1 MPRLFYVATEVSS
14 DKGIS
19 EYITQVQQAL
29 PEDVKIKYNVPRGK
43 GGRSFFGHLIML
55 LSSSVDMSSIPI
67 VEGFT
72 CGPYSSIATREIKLL
87 APPRQ
92 RGVNWEDVLEELQHI
107 AKQYYID
114 PSSIQHGDEM
124 GSFIVAC
131 EEDATILVKMK
142 FILTVKGVTFKF
154 DY

>member
-14 DKGIS
+14 DKGIE
-19 EYITQVQQAL
+19 EYVAQVRLGL
-29 PEDVKIKYNVPRGK
+29 PKDVEIKYSVPRGK

-55 LSSSVDMSSIPI
+55 LSADVDMGTIPT
-67 VEGFT
+67 VNGFT
-72 CGPYSSIATREIKLL
+72 CGPYTRITTREIKLL

-92 RGVNWEDVLEELQHI
+92 RGVNWEDVLEELRRI
-107 AKQYYID
+107 ARQYFID
-114 PSSIQHGDEM
+114 PTSIQHGDEM
-124 GSFIVAC
+124 GSFVVAC

-142 FILTVKGVTFKF
+142 FILTVKGVTYKF